1 MWRGGDRRSI
11 TSFGQVCSEL
21 SAVGQACTG
30 DLWKW
35 RSKWSDVVM
44 GNGEDVAIKSGRGIQ
59 SFWRVKGLNVKG
71 SFLKKAGL
79 AISRALYNGIKVWNL
94 VKLNQESIKRCV

>member
-44 GNGEDVAIKSGRGIQ
+44 EMGKMWLSSQAEASKVSGES
-59 SFWRVKGLNVKG
+59 RV
-71 SFLKKAGL
+71 
-79 AISRALYNGIKVWNL
+79 
-94 VKLNQESIKRCV
+94 